1 MSLAP
6 VSNASLLGL
15 PCLQRRP
22 TRRRSASGPEPAL
35 RLADQEHRQVF
46 GKANQGKL
54 YMALVPSPQ
63 WLDTGDNAWQLAAA
77 TFVGLQSIPGLAVL
91 YGGIVKKKWAINS
104 AFMAIY
110 AFASVLVV
118 WVLFDY
124 NMAFGEQWFPFLGK
138 PGLAT
143 SALFTT
149 GQATIPA
156 ASGGMPP
163 LAFPMATL
171 IFFQFVF
178 AAITVI
184 ILGGSVLGRM
194 NFTAW
199 MIFCPIWMT
208 LVYTVGAFSLWGG
221 GWLAQLGV
229 ADFSGG
235 YVIHLAAGTSGFVAA
250 AVIGPRLQQD
260 RDHFPPNS
268 LLVTLIGAG
277 ILWLGWNGFNGG
289 DPYFA
294 NADAGAAVL
303 NTNTATAVALLVWTL
318 MDKMAYGR
326 PSIIGAVNGMIA
338 GLVAITPAAGFV
350 NGWGAIIIGI
360 VAGIIPWWSMNKFQR
375 TRLMMRV
382 DDTLSVFSTHGV
394 AGLTGG
400 LLVGILAN
408 PAMLQYI
415 GTDKEA
421 PGVSITGLLYGNA
434 GQLLLQLEGA
444 AFIIVYNVIA
454 TYIILKV
461 ISLIVPLRMD
471 EATLKVG
478 DDAVHGET
486 AYAIGVEGE

>member
-1 MSLAP
+1 MSSQCSIGWHSSCE
-6 VSNASLLGL
+6 VG
-15 PCLQRRP
+15 
-22 TRRRSASGPEPAL
+22 RRSAVCLPA
-35 RLADQEHRQVF
+35 RRPHYW
-46 GKANQGKL
+46 GKAT
-54 YMALVPSPQ
+54 MALVPSPQ

-77 TFVGLQSIPGLAVL
+77 TFVGLQSIPGLVVL

-104 AFMAIY
+104 AFMAMY

-124 NMAFGEQWFPFLGK
+124 NMAFGPQWFPFLGM

-143 SALFTT
+143 SAAFTT
-149 GQATIPA
+149 GQAVIPA
-156 ASGGMPP
+156 AASGMP
-163 LAFPMATL
+163 AMGFPMATL
-171 IFFQFVF
+171 IYFQFVF

-184 ILGGSVLGRM
+184 ILAGSLLGRM

-199 MIFCPIWMT
+199 MIFCPVWMT

-221 GWLAQLGV
+221 GWLATMGV

-250 AVIGPRLQQD
+250 WVIGPRLQAD

-303 NTNTATAVALLVWTL
+303 NTNTATATALLVWTL
-318 MDKMAYGR
+318 MDKMAYGK
-326 PSIIGAVNGMIA
+326 PSVLGAVNGMIA
-338 GLVAITPAAGFV
+338 GLVAITPGAGFV
-350 NGWGAIIIGI
+350 DGWGAIIIGI
-360 VAGIIPWWSMNKFQR
+360 VAGIIPWLSMNKFQK
-375 TRLMMRV
+375 LPFMQKV

-394 AGLTGG
+394 AGLLGG
-400 LLVGILAN
+400 LMVGLVAN
-408 PAMLQYI
+408 PEMLQYI

-421 PGVSITGLLYGNA
+421 PGVNVTGLFYGKPE
-434 GQLLLQLEGA
+434 QLLLQIYGA
-444 AFIIVYNVIA
+444 AFIIVFNAIA
-454 TYIILKV
+454 TFIILKV
-461 ISLIVPLRMD
+461 IGLIVPLRMD
-471 EATLKVG
+471 DATLKVG

-486 AYAIGVEGE
+486 AYAIGTEGE

>member
-1 MSLAP
+1 
-6 VSNASLLGL
+6 
-15 PCLQRRP
+15 
-22 TRRRSASGPEPAL
+22 
-35 RLADQEHRQVF
+35 
-46 GKANQGKL
+46 
-54 YMALVPSPQ
+54 MALVPSPQ

-138 PGLAT
+138 PALAT

-156 ASGGMPP
+156 AASGMPP

-221 GWLAQLGV
+221 GWLASMGV

-250 AVIGPRLQQD
+250 ALVGPRLQQD
-260 RDHFPPNS
+260 REHFPPNS

-318 MDKMAYGR
+318 MDKMTYGK
-326 PSIIGAVNGMIA
+326 PSVIGAVNGMIA

-350 NGWGAIIIGI
+350 DGWGAIIIG
-360 VAGIIPWWSMNKFQR
+360 VCAGIIPWLSMNVLQKSS
-375 TRLMMRV
+375 LMMKV
-382 DDTLSVFSTHGV
+382 DDTLAVFSTHGV
-394 AGLTGG
+394 AGLMGG

-408 PAMLQYI
+408 PNMLMYI

-421 PGVSITGLLYGNA
+421 PGFSVTGWLYGNA
-434 GQLLLQLEGA
+434 GQLLLQAEGA
-444 AFIIVYNVIA
+444 AFIIVYNVVA
-454 TYIILKV
+454 TFIILKV
-461 ISLIVPLRMD
+461 ISLFVPLRMD
-471 EATLKVG
+471 EAALKVG

-486 AYAIGVEGE
+486 AYAIGPEGEWSDESALKPSLKGHA

>member
-1 MSLAP
+1 
-6 VSNASLLGL
+6 
-15 PCLQRRP
+15 
-22 TRRRSASGPEPAL
+22 
-35 RLADQEHRQVF
+35 
-46 GKANQGKL
+46 
-54 YMALVPSPQ
+54 MALVPAPQ
-63 WLDTGDNAWQLAAA
+63 WLDSGNNAWQLAAA
-77 TFVGLQSIPGLAVL
+77 TFVGLQSVPGLTVL

-104 AFMAIY
+104 AFMAMY

-118 WVLFDY
+118 WVLFAY
-124 NMAFGEQWFPFLGK
+124 NMSFGPQWLFENYGFIGTPS
-138 PGLAT
+138 LAT
-143 SALFTT
+143 SAAFTT

-156 ASGGMPP
+156 AASGMPP
-163 LAFPMATL
+163 LTFPMATL
-171 IFFQFVF
+171 MFFQFVF

-184 ILGGSVLGRM
+184 ILGGSLLGRM

-199 MIFCPIWMT
+199 MIFCPVWIT
-208 LVYTVGAFSLWGG
+208 LVYTIGAFSLWGG
-221 GWLAQLGV
+221 GWLASAGV

-250 AVIGPRLQQD
+250 AIVGPRLQAD

-318 MDKMAYGR
+318 MDKIAYGK
-326 PSIIGAVNGMIA
+326 PSVLGAVNGMIA
-338 GLVAITPAAGFV
+338 GLVAITPAAGYV
-350 NGWGAIIIGI
+350 DGLGAIAIGV
-360 VAGIIPWWSMNKFQR
+360 VAGIIPWLSMNKLQKTKF
-375 TRLMMRV
+375 MMKV
-382 DDTLSVFSTHGV
+382 DDTLSVLSTHGV

-400 LLVGILAN
+400 LLVGILGN
-408 PAMLQYI
+408 GDMLQYI

-421 PGVSITGLLYGNA
+421 PGVSITGLLYGDS
-434 GQLLLQLEGA
+434 GHQLLLQVEGA
-444 AFIIVYNVIA
+444 AFIIALNVIA
-454 TYIILKV
+454 TSIILFV

-486 AYAIGVEGE
+486 AYAIGTEGE

>member
-1 MSLAP
+1 M
-6 VSNASLLGL
+6 LG
-15 PCLQRRP
+15 P
-22 TRRRSASGPEPAL
+22 TLSRSSTVTTTLDSGKGGF
-35 RLADQEHRQVF
+35 R
-46 GKANQGKL
+46 
-54 YMALVPSPQ
+54 MLVPSPQ

-77 TFVGLQSIPGLAVL
+77 TFVGLQSIPGLMVL

-104 AFMAIY
+104 AFMTLY
-110 AFASVLVV
+110 AFASVLIV

-124 NMAFGEQWFPFLGK
+124 NMAFGPQWFSFLGK
-138 PGLAT
+138 PSLAT
-143 SALFTT
+143 SAIFTT
-149 GQATIPA
+149 GQAVIPA
-156 ASGGMPP
+156 AASGMPA

-171 IFFQFVF
+171 VFFQFVF

-199 MIFCPIWMT
+199 VIFCPVWMT

-221 GWLAQLGV
+221 GWLAGLGV

-250 AVIGPRLQQD
+250 AVIGPRLHAVRD
-260 RDHFPPNS
+260 RFPPNS

-277 ILWLGWNGFNGG
+277 VLWLGWNGVNGG

-318 MDKMAYGR
+318 MDKMAYGK
-326 PSIIGAVNGMIA
+326 PSVLGAVNGMIA
-338 GLVAITPAAGFV
+338 GLVAITPGAGFV
-350 NGWGAIIIGI
+350 DGWGAIIIGV
-360 VAGIIPWWSMNKFQR
+360 VAGIIPWFAMNKFQK
-375 TRLMMRV
+375 LPFMQKV

-394 AGLTGG
+394 AGLCGG
-400 LLVGILAN
+400 LMVGIVAN
-408 PAMLQYI
+408 PAMLEYI

-421 PGVSITGLLYGNA
+421 PGVSVTGLLYGDT
-434 GQLLLQLEGA
+434 GHQLLLQLEGA
-444 AFIIVYNVIA
+444 AFIIVFNAIM
-454 TYIILKV
+454 TFIILKV
-461 ISLIVPLRMD
+461 IGLIVPLRMD
-471 EATLKVG
+471 DATLKVG

-486 AYAIGVEGE
+486 AYAIGTEGE

>member
-1 MSLAP
+1 
-6 VSNASLLGL
+6 
-15 PCLQRRP
+15 
-22 TRRRSASGPEPAL
+22 
-35 RLADQEHRQVF
+35 
-46 GKANQGKL
+46 
-54 YMALVPSPQ
+54 MALVPSPQ
-63 WLDTGDNAWQLAAA
+63 WLDTGNNAWQLAAA
-77 TFVGLQSIPGLAVL
+77 TFVGLQSIPGLTIL

-124 NMAFGEQWFPFLGK
+124 NLSFGPQWFPFLGS
-138 PGLAT
+138 PQLAT
-143 SALFTT
+143 SAAFTT

-156 ASGGMPP
+156 AASGMPA
-163 LAFPMATL
+163 LTFPMATL

-184 ILGGSVLGRM
+184 ILAGSVLGRM

-199 MIFCPIWMT
+199 MLFCPLWMT
-208 LVYTVGAFSLWGG
+208 FVYTVGAFSLWGG
-221 GWLAQLGV
+221 GWLAGLGV

-250 AVIGPRLQQD
+250 AMVGPRLQQD

-268 LLVTLIGAG
+268 LLVTLAGAG

-303 NTNTATAVALLVWTL
+303 NTNVATGVALLVWTFL
-318 MDKMAYGR
+318 DKIAYGK
-326 PSIIGAVNGMIA
+326 PSVIGAVNGMIA
-338 GLVAITPAAGFV
+338 GLVAITPGAGYV
-350 NGWGAIIIGI
+350 DGWGAIAIGV
-360 VAGIIPWWSMNKFQR
+360 VAGIIPWLSMNMLQK
-375 TRLMMRV
+375 TKLMQKV

-400 LLVGILAN
+400 LLVGVLGN
-408 PAMLQYI
+408 PDMLQYI

-421 PGVSITGLLYGNA
+421 PGISVTGWLYGNA
-434 GQLLLQLEGA
+434 GQLLLQAEGA
-444 AFIIVYNVIA
+444 AFIIAYNAIA
-454 TYIILKV
+454 TVIILLI
-461 ISLIVPLRMD
+461 ISIFVPLRMD

-486 AYAIGVEGE
+486 AYAIGTEGE